1 MWQCHV
7 TKPLSL
13 ELFFQN
19 ESNESK
25 TEETDRRRFEMD
37 NDRYSGI
44 QIHQHLHNNQHCIMS
59 TSNNLYAEFGEY
71 KWPSTLYEELSDQA
85 KLSTLVYSFADVFGA
100 ARKAHAD
107 GVDFYGIDPTDIHY
121 SITPGELKVV
131 LEKNVEY
138 LEQKAEF
145 DAEDVAEKGAYL
157 QAYQDEADASNI
169 KNAIALEYFND
180 TFADREA
187 LYAITRDSIKKRITV
202 VYRGSVT
209 RNNWLYNLRFL
220 QTEVDM
226 PTMLQK
232 EGGENEE
239 KLYFH
244 TGFYSKYK
252 QRSTTF
258 VCFLSKSHRFH
269 FRFERVRFRFHQGPI
284 GRER

>member
-1 MWQCHV
+1 
-7 TKPLSL
+7 
-13 ELFFQN
+13 
-19 ESNESK
+19 
-25 TEETDRRRFEMD
+25 
-37 NDRYSGI
+37 
-44 QIHQHLHNNQHCIMS
+44 MS

-131 LEKNVEY
+131 LEKNAEY

-180 TFADREA
+180 TFADKEA

-252 QRSTTF
+252 QRYYYLCLFSLQISSF
-258 VCFLSKSHRFH
+258 PFPF
-269 FRFERVRFRFHQGPI
+269 
-284 GRER
+284 